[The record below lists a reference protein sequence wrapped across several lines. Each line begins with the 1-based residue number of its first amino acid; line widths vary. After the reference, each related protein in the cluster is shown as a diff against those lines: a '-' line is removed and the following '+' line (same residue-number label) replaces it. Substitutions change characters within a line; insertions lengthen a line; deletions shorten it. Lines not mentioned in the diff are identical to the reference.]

1 MGRFSSDDR
10 APLGGQT
17 LMAEQ
22 HKKPLRRGRKPVDG
36 DKRKF
41 LATMDPEI
49 IKALKLAAIEDDTSA
64 SEALEAAA
72 GQWLERSAKN
82 RR

>member
-1 MGRFSSDDR
+1 
-10 APLGGQT
+10 
-17 LMAEQ
+17 MAEQ
-22 HKKPLRRGRKPVDG
+22 KKPLRRGRKPAEG

-64 SEALEAAA
+64 SEALEEAAA
-72 GQWLERSAKN
+72 QWLERRKGS
-82 RR
+82 RRI

>member
-1 MGRFSSDDR
+1 
-10 APLGGQT
+10 
-17 LMAEQ
+17 MAEQ
-22 HKKPLRRGRKPVDG
+22 KKPLRRGRKPADG

-72 GQWLERSAKN
+72 AQWLERRAAKAKKS
-82 RR
+82 

>member
-1 MGRFSSDDR
+1 
-10 APLGGQT
+10 
-17 LMAEQ
+17 MAEP
-22 HKKPLRRGRKPVDG
+22 KKPLRRGRKPAG
-36 DKRKF
+36 GEKRKF

-72 GQWLERSAKN
+72 AQWLERRAKAKKT
-82 RR
+82 